1 MRGTDKI
8 IAHIQADAKAQADA
22 IIAQAEQQCAGIREA
37 YEGKAKEAY
46 AEKIRA
52 GVKVCE
58 DLAESKS
65 RIAQMESKKSL
76 LALKQELVSSAFDK
90 AQTKLLALPK
100 EQYLDFLTGLAVK
113 AAPDGNG
120 ELVLNAS
127 DKAAYGSELV
137 RAANARLTGQLKL
150 SDETG
155 DFAGGLIVKNGPV
168 AVNNTLELLIDLCRS
183 EMAADVAKVLFS

>member
-127 DKAAYGSELV
+127 DKAAYGAELV
-137 RAANARLTGQLKL
+137 KAANARLNGQLKL